1 VPVIIAALFCAG
13 LFLIFCDILRVP
25 HMRTSKAVKSLSKR
39 QQTKTGTL
47 EVWMRD
53 LTEWLSRFIRINE
66 YKRLQLVSDLQTA
79 GMNVTPELHIA
90 KAFVKAVPI
99 GLLALPGL
107 YIFPLITPLIIA
119 TSITYYFR
127 EVRSVQG
134 KILQKRNAI
143 NFELPRLVST
153 IDKTL
158 EHSRDVLTMLEDY
171 KRSAAPELRDEL
183 AVTVAD
189 MRSGNY
195 ESALTRLEAR
205 VGSSM
210 LSDVTRGLI
219 GVLRG
224 DETRLYW
231 SALSVKF
238 ADMQRQ
244 MLKQQAQK
252 VPSKVKKL
260 SMCLLVCFLLTYLVV
275 IVVEVMSSLGAIF
288 S

>member
-1 VPVIIAALFCAG
+1 VPVIIVALFCAG

-25 HMRTSKAVKSLSKR
+25 HMKTSKAVKSLSKR
-39 QQTKTGTL
+39 QQTKTGML

-53 LTEWLSRFIRINE
+53 LTEWLSQFIRINE
-66 YKRLQLVSDLQTA
+66 YKRLQIASDLQTA
-79 GMNVTPELHIA
+79 GINVTPELHIA

-127 EVRSVQG
+127 EVRSVQS

-171 KRSAAPELRDEL
+171 KRSAALELRDEL

-252 VPSKVKKL
+252 VPGKVKKL

>member
-1 VPVIIAALFCAG
+1 MPFIIAALLGAG
-13 LFLIFCDILRVP
+13 LFFIICDIMRVP
-25 HMRTSKAVKSLSKR
+25 TLKTSKTVKSLSKR
-39 QQTKTGTL
+39 QRAKTGTV
-47 EVWMRD
+47 EVWLRD
-53 LTEWLSRFIRINE
+53 LSVWLSGFIKINE

-79 GMNVTPELHIA
+79 GMDCSPELHMA
-90 KAFVKAVPI
+90 KAAVKAAPV
-99 GLLALPGL
+99 GLLALPTL
-107 YIFPLITPLIIA
+107 YAFPLLSPLIIVTA
-119 TSITYYFR
+119 IAFYFR
-127 EVRSVQG
+127 EVKSVHA
-134 KILQKRNAI
+134 KIRQKRDAI
-143 NFELPRLVST
+143 NFELSRLVST

-158 EHSRDVLTMLEDY
+158 EHNRDVLTMLEDY
-171 KRSAAPELRDEL
+171 RGNAAPELRDEL

-238 ADMQRQ
+238 ADIQRQ
-244 MLKQQAQK
+244 MLKQRAGR
-252 VPSKVKKL
+252 VPGKVKKL
-260 SMCLLVCFLLTYLVV
+260 SMCLLICFLLTYLVV
-275 IVVEVMSSLGAIF
+275 ITVEVMSSLGAIF
-288 S
+288 G